1 MAIMNTTS
9 RITSPRNGSRLS
21 SWLGA
26 LALSALL
33 GTVSHAALAAEL
45 VVVEATGVSLEAG
58 ASLDA
63 AKPLKLPEG
72 AHVTLI
78 TEDGATIKLAGPF
91 DGVPT
96 AAAGG
101 AQGVGAALGGLV
113 ASRAADTAN
122 LGAVRAGD
130 VAAPLPAPWVV
141 DATRAG
147 DVCIMTGA
155 PAVLWRPKAEAE
167 TVMALMPADRS
178 WNAEAPWPKDAALL
192 QLPEDVPFVD
202 GGTFVVEMDGNRSP
216 LTVHIMPASVK
227 SPKMVAAWLEAK
239 GCARQRSALVKV
251 GG

>member
-1 MAIMNTTS
+1 MNTTS
-9 RITSPRNGSRLS
+9 RITSTRNGPRRS

-26 LALSALL
+26 MALSVLL
-33 GTVSHAALAAEL
+33 GTASHAVLAAEL
-45 VVVEATGVSLEAG
+45 VVVEASGISLEAG
-58 ASLDA
+58 TSLDA
-63 AKPLKLPEG
+63 AKSLKLPEG
-72 AHVTLI
+72 ARVTLI
-78 TEDGATIKLAGPF
+78 TEDGATIKLVGPF

-101 AQGVGAALGGLV
+101 SGGIGASLGGLV
-113 ASRAADTAN
+113 ASRGADTAN

-147 DVCIMTGA
+147 DVCITTGS
-155 PAVLWRPKAEAE
+155 PVVLWRAKAEAE
-167 TVMALMPADRS
+167 SMMALMPADRS

-202 GGTFVVEMDGNRSP
+202 GGTFVVEMDGNSSA
-216 LTVHIMPASVK
+216 LIVHIMPASVK
-227 SPKMVAAWLEAK
+227 APKMVAAWLEAK
-239 GCARQRSALVKV
+239 GCARQRSALLKV